1 MPKFTM
7 KELLR
12 TESPKDKK
20 GTYIIWDDQVQGFG
34 LRIHPTN
41 SKSWIIQYRCGSKQ
55 RFMTIGQFPKVSLVK
70 ARNVAKEKF
79 GDIAGGVDPIE
90 QKKKNKERLLTIEQ
104 LCIYYMAE
112 YAKPRKKSWKED
124 GRRINSHVLPR
135 TGKRA
140 ALSLKR
146 SDIMKKH
153 REIGIKSPYEANRIL
168 ALLSKLFEFGRG
180 ADYLPETHINPCR
193 DVEKYKEKPRERWLS
208 DGDEFLKLLNAISE
222 DPNIYYRSFF
232 TLLILTGMRKGEL
245 QNLKWSQIDFKKS
258 SVYFADTKSGYSET
272 KPLSD
277 HSIRVLNEIPR
288 LVDNLFV
295 FPSPTKVGQPSVNMD
310 IPWRR
315 IKKRAGIDDLRI
327 HDLRRTF
334 VSYMANDKIPLEIA
348 SKAIGH
354 RSIRVTETVYARFKD
369 DPIREAINQTG
380 DKIISLQKIKQE
392 KSA

>member
-7 KELLR
+7 KELIKA
-12 TESPKDKK
+12 EYPKEKK
-20 GTYIIWDDQVQGFG
+20 GTFILWDDQVQGFG

-41 SKSWIIQYRCGSKQ
+41 SKSWIIQYRIGNKQ
-55 RFMTIGQFPKVSLVK
+55 RFMNIGQFPKVTLIK
-70 ARNVAKEKF
+70 ARNTAKEKF
-79 GDIAGGVDPIE
+79 GEIAGGVDPTE
-90 QKKKNKERLLTIEQ
+90 QRKKNKERQLTIEQ
-104 LCIYYMAE
+104 LCNHYMTE

-124 GRRINSHVLPR
+124 ERKIKRHVLPR
-135 TGKRA
+135 IGKKP

-146 SDIMKKH
+146 ADIMRIH
-153 REIGIKSPYEANRIL
+153 REIGKNSPYEANRVL
-168 ALLSKLFEFGRG
+168 AFLSKLFGFGRA

-193 DVEKYKEKPRERWLS
+193 DVEKFKEKPRERWLS

-222 DPNIYYRSFF
+222 DENIYYRSFF

-245 QNLKWSQIDFKKS
+245 QNLKWSQIDFKNS

-277 HSIRVLNEIPR
+277 HSIRVMREIPR
-288 LVDNLFV
+288 LVDNPHV
-295 FPSPTKVGQPSVNMD
+295 FPSPTEVGKAIVNMD
-310 IPWRR
+310 KPWRR
-315 IKKRAGIDDLRI
+315 IKKRAEITDLRI

-348 SKAIGH
+348 SKAVGH